1 MTTGDVFAPARQV
14 ADAVLLEGLILYP
27 YRATSPKNQVR
38 FQFGVVAPRRW
49 AEADGSERW
58 CARTQCLV
66 EGDRAVLDVRVRCL
80 QPQSK
85 TVEAARDGEP
95 GGFRRVASLAVDGEE
110 HHTWDESVERQY
122 DVVGLGLEEAAA
134 GHEAPIELPGG
145 REVEMLVAADGATVG
160 RLVRERQPVAAVIR
174 VSADVLPGPYPLAR
188 VGVAVENLASCPVD
202 APRDEA
208 MRCSVVAV
216 HTMLRAT
223 NGAFVSMIDPPEF
236 ARAAVAE
243 CVNDGLWPVLVGPPG
258 RRDLVLAS
266 PIILDDHPEVA
277 PESPGDLCDACEID
291 EILALRIMTL
301 TDEEK
306 RQARGT
312 DARAAAILD
321 RTDNMP
327 HEVFERLHGAIRG
340 LRRTTGEAPT
350 ERSVDAQPWW
360 TPEID
365 ARVDPWSDT
374 LIVAGVE
381 VGAGSRVRLRPGK
394 GSDAQDLFL
403 VGSLA
408 TVQAVFHDVDGS
420 MQIAVTVDDDPG
432 AEMQL
437 AQGRFSYFRPEEI
450 EPLGATDAPGPE
462 PARDGVSG

>member
-1 MTTGDVFAPARQV
+1 MTEDVFAAARQV

-38 FQFGVVAPRRW
+38 FQFGVVAPRLW

-66 EGDRAVLDVRVRCL
+66 EGDGATLDVRVRCL

-85 TVEAARDGEP
+85 TVEEVVDGEP
-95 GGFRRVASLAVDGEE
+95 GGFRPVASLAVDGDE

-122 DVVGLGLEEAAA
+122 DIMGLSLEDAAA
-134 GHEAPIELPGG
+134 GHETPIEFPGG
-145 REVEMLVAADGATVG
+145 REIEMLVGSDGALVG
-160 RLVRERQPVAAVIR
+160 RLVRERQPVSAVIR

-188 VGVAVENLASCPVD
+188 VGVAVQNLASCDVD
-202 APRDEA
+202 ATRGEA
-208 MRCSVVAV
+208 MRYSVVAV
-216 HTMLRAT
+216 HTMMRVT
-223 NGAFVSMIDPPEF
+223 HGAFVSMIDPPEF

-243 CVNDGLWPVLVGPPG
+243 CVNDGLWPVLVGNPG
-258 RRDLVLAS
+258 HRDLVLAS

-327 HEVFERLHGAIRG
+327 PEVFERLHGAIRG
-340 LRRTTGEAPT
+340 LRRTTGEAAPQVS
-350 ERSVDAQPWW
+350 EEMQPWW
-360 TPEID
+360 TPEVD
-365 ARVDPWSDT
+365 AQVDPWSDT
-374 LIVAGVE
+374 MLISGVK

-394 GSDAQDLFL
+394 GSDAQDIFL

-408 TVQAVFHDVDGS
+408 TVQGVFHDVDGS
-420 MQIAVTVDDDPG
+420 MQIAVTIDDDPG

-437 AQGRFSYFRPEEI
+437 AQGRFSYFRPEEV
-450 EPLGATDAPGPE
+450 EPLEADELSGAE
-462 PARDGVSG
+462 PSRDGVTT